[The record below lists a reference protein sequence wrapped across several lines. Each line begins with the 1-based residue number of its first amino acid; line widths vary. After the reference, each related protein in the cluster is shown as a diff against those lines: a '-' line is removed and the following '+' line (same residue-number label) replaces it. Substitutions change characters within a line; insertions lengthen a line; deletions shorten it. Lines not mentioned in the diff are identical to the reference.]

1 MELGLSRSMCSILFV
16 FLFVGLS
23 SSAFI
28 AVIECV
34 AVFDNYAD
42 DVFGSHAGRNLGQ
55 AKNDC
60 PVDFKSL
67 DFTILTSQCKGPK
80 FAPASCCK
88 AFKEYACPYADAI
101 NDPTTDCA
109 AVLFNYIRQMG
120 HYPPGVFRAQCREG
134 KNVKLSPGFF
144 T

>member
-1 MELGLSRSMCSILFV
+1 MMELGLSRSMCSILFV

-28 AVIECV
+28 A
-34 AVFDNYAD
+34 D
-42 DVFGSHAGRNLGQ
+42 DVFGSHGGRNLGQ
-55 AKNDC
+55 AKKDC

-109 AVLFNYIRQMG
+109 AVLFNYIWRVG
-120 HYPPGVFRAQCREG
+120 HYPPGVFRAQCHKG
-134 KNVKLSPGFF
+134 DKVISCPP
-144 T
+144 